1 MLLKQMEYFQA
12 VVEYGNF
19 YRAAEK
25 CYISQSA
32 ISQQIK
38 KLESE
43 LGVQLLDRHNHTFS
57 LTPAGE
63 HFYRKS
69 LVITSDIEQLVREVK
84 RMDQNDHVTLHFGY
98 YKGYYGNELTEAVSI
113 FSQKYPAVE
122 IHITAGSHEELYEAL
137 ENNTVDL
144 VLSDQR
150 RAFSGMYNNLILSES
165 RIHIEISTRNPL
177 SKLKQIEIDDLKN
190 TPCILVTNET
200 SQEEERQYYEKIV
213 GLKGAYIFVNSVQE
227 ARLKIVTG
235 HGYMPVD
242 IIGEQVW
249 FDTTVSRIPLVR
261 KSEPIQKVYC
271 AFWKKDN
278 SGYYIEEFS
287 DILKEQF

>member
-1 MLLKQMEYFQA
+1 MAIFISQRKSA
-12 VVEYGNF
+12 
-19 YRAAEK
+19 
-25 CYISQSA
+25 YISQSA

-43 LGVQLLDRHNHTFS
+43 LGVQLLGRHNHTFS

-200 SQEEERQYYEKIV
+200 SQEEEWQYYEKIV

-242 IIGEQVW
+242 VIGE
-249 FDTTVSRIPLVR
+249 
-261 KSEPIQKVYC
+261 
-271 AFWKKDN
+271 
-278 SGYYIEEFS
+278 
-287 DILKEQF
+287 

>member
-12 VVEYGNF
+12 VVECGNF

-43 LGVQLLDRHNHTFS
+43 LGVQLLDRHNRTFS

-69 LVITSDIEQLVREVK
+69 LVITSDIEQLVREVT

-98 YKGYYGNELTEAVSI
+98 YKGYYGNELTEAVSL

-150 RAFSGMYNNLILSES
+150 RAFSGRYNNLILSES
-165 RIHIEISTRNPL
+165 SIAIEISARNPL
-177 SKLKQIEIDDLKN
+177 SRLNQIEIDDLKN
-190 TPCILVTNET
+190 TPCILVANEN

-213 GLKGAYIFVNSVQE
+213 GLKGDYIFVHSVQE

-242 IIGEQVW
+242 VIGEQVW

-261 KSEPIQKVYC
+261 KAEPIQKVYC

>member
-12 VVEYGNF
+12 VVECGNF

-69 LVITSDIEQLVREVK
+69 
-84 RMDQNDHVTLHFGY
+84 QNDHVTLHFGY

-165 RIHIEISTRNPL
+165 RIEISTRNPL
-177 SKLKQIEIDDLKN
+177 GKLKQIEIDDLKN

-200 SQEEERQYYEKIV
+200 LQEEER
-213 GLKGAYIFVNSVQE
+213 
-227 ARLKIVTG
+227 
-235 HGYMPVD
+235 
-242 IIGEQVW
+242 
-249 FDTTVSRIPLVR
+249 
-261 KSEPIQKVYC
+261 
-271 AFWKKDN
+271 
-278 SGYYIEEFS
+278 
-287 DILKEQF
+287 